1 MVVPSGPD
9 RSLCPRRRPAR
20 RGSILA
26 PVDSLTFTLVVCG
39 ASLVAGLFGAL
50 TGLGGG
56 GILTPILVLA
66 LGVDIRYAIGA
77 SLVAVIATSCGSAGA
92 FLREGFVNVRVALLL
107 EVATVLG
114 AIGGA
119 ILAAHVPVGAL
130 GGIFGVVM
138 IWTAW
143 HSRRT
148 PEPTP
153 GDTVPDVLADRL
165 RLGSTFPGPDGQ
177 QAYSVHR
184 VPAGFGVM
192 LGAGVL
198 SALIGIGSGV
208 FKVLAM
214 DRLMRMPFKVSTTTS
229 NFMIGV
235 TAAAS
240 VAVYLHR
247 GQVHAGLAM
256 PVAVGALAGSALGA
270 RLLKRF
276 NVATLRIIFAVVL
289 SIVGIQ
295 MIIRGVR
302 AL

>member
-1 MVVPSGPD
+1 MVVSA
-9 RSLCPRRRPAR
+9 RAAARPRE
-20 RGSILA
+20 GSILA

-130 GGIFGVVM
+130 GGLFGVVM

-153 GDTVPDVLADRL
+153 GDTVPDPLADRL
-165 RLGSTFPGPDGQ
+165 RLGSTFPGPGGRR
-177 QAYSVHR
+177 AYSVHR

-289 SIVGIQ
+289 SIVGVQ
-295 MIIRGVR
+295 MIVRGVR

>member
-9 RSLCPRRRPAR
+9 RSPCPRRRPGR

-130 GGIFGVVM
+130 GGLFGVVM
-138 IWTAW
+138 VWTAW

-229 NFMIGV
+229 SFMIGV